1 MSSSVNPLVQLTGF
15 VSLKYALIF
24 VLQSILKHDQN
35 KRKGRKNKKLKSLGN
50 LVVPLLVPSTMDTS
64 ETSDV
69 ILASMLSI
77 NIAEISKI
85 PPELRLVLISKFE
98 SMRNE
103 IDLKRDGDVQDRKS

>member
-1 MSSSVNPLVQLTGF
+1 M
-15 VSLKYALIF
+15 KYALIF
-24 VLQSILKHDQN
+24 ALQSLLKHNQN
-35 KRKGRKNKKLKSLGN
+35 KRKRKKKLKSFKNLV
-50 LVVPLLVPSTMDTS
+50 LVVPLLVPNTMDTS

>member
-1 MSSSVNPLVQLTGF
+1 MKKT
-15 VSLKYALIF
+15 K
-24 VLQSILKHDQN
+24 KK
-35 KRKGRKNKKLKSLGN
+35 KRKKLKTKKFRKFSSTFKA
-50 LVVPLLVPSTMDTS
+50 LLVPSTMDTS